1 MERKTVRRIR
11 LRRCL
16 RPAARALH
24 TDPVSA
30 DCFRV
35 PAGQATAEIKVER
48 SRFLAYAFPIA
59 AESDFAPAIETL
71 TRKHFDATHLCWAWR
86 LIAGDAPRARSSDAG
101 EPSGTA
107 GKPILNA
114 IESSDLFDAAVVVV
128 RYYGGVKLGTGGL
141 SRAYRA
147 AAQAAIAAASVVERY
162 LYDRFVIEVPFSGLN
177 TIYRL
182 IAPPDVKLVS
192 ELFAED
198 NLFTIDVRRSHADV
212 FAESLTGPRFA
223 FRRLARD

>member
-1 MERKTVRRIR
+1 M
-11 LRRCL
+11 
-16 RPAARALH
+16 
-24 TDPVSA
+24 SA

-35 PAGQATAEIKVER
+35 PAEQATAEIKVER
-48 SRFLAYAFPIA
+48 SRFLAYTFPLG
-59 AESDFAPAIETL
+59 AESDFAPALETL

-86 LIAGDAPRARSSDAG
+86 IIAGDAPRARSSDAG

-114 IESSDLFDAAVVVV
+114 IEGADLFDAAVVVV

-147 AAQAAIAAASVVERY
+147 AAQAAIAATSVIERY
-162 LYDRFVIEVPFSGLN
+162 LYDRFEIEVPFSGLN
-177 TIYRL
+177 TIYRM

-198 NLFTIDVRRSHADV
+198 NLFTIDVRRSRADA
-212 FAESLTGPRFA
+212 FAESLAAQRFT
-223 FRRLARD
+223 FRRLGRG